1 MSKRCYYEV
10 LGIAKTASETEIKK
24 AYRKMARQYHPDVN
38 PGNKEA
44 EAKFKEAAE
53 AYDVLCDAQKRANYD
68 QFGHAGVNGQ
78 GFGGFNGGGFGGA
91 DFGGFGD
98 IFDMFFGGGTQQRR
112 GPQKG
117 SDLRIDIDI
126 TLEEAA
132 FGLEKDLNIPQW
144 EACDT
149 CKGSGAA
156 PGTEAKTCTECKG
169 SGQIQFTQ
177 QTPFGRFTQTKTCHV
192 CHGDGKVIEKPCSTC
207 HGKGKV
213 RKNRKIHV
221 KIPQGVDTDSRL
233 RVSGAGEAGQKGG
246 PHGDLYVYINVL
258 PHKFFFREED
268 DLIYEY
274 KASFPQVALGDEV
287 EVPTLKEKIKLKIPE
302 GTQSGTFFRLKGKGI
317 PRLNGYGQGDLHIKV
332 VVVTPTK
339 LTEEQ
344 KELYRQLSSVTGEKP
359 SEEQKGFF
367 DKVKDAFIG

>member
-24 AYRKMARQYHPDVN
+24 AYRKMARQHHPDVN
-38 PGNKEA
+38 PGNKDA

-78 GFGGFNGGGFGGA
+78 GGGFNGGGFGGA
-91 DFGGFGD
+91 DFNGFGD
-98 IFDMFFGGGTQQRR
+98 IFDMFFGGATQQRR

-117 SDLRIDIDI
+117 SDLRIDIEI

-144 EACDT
+144 EACVT

-156 PGTEAKTCTECKG
+156 PGTEAKTCAECKG
-169 SGQIQFTQ
+169 SGQIQFAQ
-177 QTPFGRFTQTKTCHV
+177 QTPFGRFAQTKTCPL
-192 CHGDGKVIEKPCSTC
+192 CHGAGKVIEKPCSTC

-213 RKNRKIHV
+213 RENRKIHV
-221 KIPQGVDTDSRL
+221 KIPQGVDNDSRL
-233 RVSGAGEAGQKGG
+233 RVSGAGEAGLKGG
-246 PHGDLYVYINVL
+246 PSGDLYVYISVL
-258 PHKFFFREED
+258 PHKFFLREED

-274 KASFPQVALGDEV
+274 KASFPQVALGDEI
-287 EVPTLKEKIKLKIPE
+287 EVPTLKEKVKLKIPE

-344 KELYRQLSSVTGEKP
+344 KELYRQLSSVTGIKP

>member
-24 AYRKMARQYHPDVN
+24 AYRKMARQHHPDVN

-68 QFGHAGVNGQ
+68 QFGHAGANGQ

-91 DFGGFGD
+91 DFNGFGD
-98 IFDMFFGGGTQQRR
+98 IFDMFFGGAAQQRR

-117 SDLRIDIDI
+117 SDLRIDIEI

-156 PGTEAKTCTECKG
+156 PGTEAKTCAECKG
-169 SGQIQFTQ
+169 SGQIQFAQ

-233 RVSGAGEAGQKGG
+233 RVTGAGETGLKGG
-246 PHGDLYVYINVL
+246 PPGDLYVYINVL
-258 PHKFFFREED
+258 PHKFFFREDD
-268 DLIYEY
+268 DLIYEF

-287 EVPTLKEKIKLKIPE
+287 EVPTLKEKVKLKIPE

-344 KELYRQLSSVTGEKP
+344 KELYRQLSSTAGVKP
-359 SEEQKGFF
+359 TEEQKGFF